1 MFRESASNIYTRYFH
16 THPRLNSFIPGYK
29 YHIVNGGVE
38 MRLKIVIRKAL
49 IALLVAS
56 VLVVPALMT
65 SAEAQ
70 LYGSQYSQIGS
81 GLYGQQYP
89 YSGGVSGQQY
99 PYSGGMYGQQY
110 MQQPYQQTYPYGG
123 IQQSCPYGYYYDQ
136 YRQQCVPQMMTQG
149 YY

>member
-1 MFRESASNIYTRYFH
+1 
-16 THPRLNSFIPGYK
+16 
-29 YHIVNGGVE
+29 
-38 MRLKIVIRKAL
+38 MRLKIVIWKAL

-70 LYGSQYSQIGS
+70 LYGSQYSQFGS

-89 YSGGVSGQQY
+89 QQY
-99 PYSGGMYGQQY
+99 PYSGGIYGQQQF

-123 IQQSCPYGYYYDQ
+123 FQQSCPYGYYYDQ